1 MVSIGL
7 DIRNKTF
14 TGTLNGTV
22 DGLQPSS
29 VYNLTLYAVNSAGF
43 SAASRRVS
51 VYTLTQAPGSISVT
65 TVSSSSVTLTWARV
79 ENALM
84 YGIFL
89 YADGPPNNLIYIM
102 KTTTLTITL
111 NNLLP
116 CTKYILNVA
125 SFNWFYVVGG
135 KTEVPYKYG
144 TPCAPEN
151 ITVTGDCQVNTIELK
166 WSPANDAIQYTAYA
180 LTPDHLM
187 LECRNV
193 VPNCFFMDLMC
204 GTEYEISVMATSAK
218 VNSTR
223 SHGIKARTA
232 PCDPGNVA
240 AVPNCNSSVLDVS
253 WGKSNGANT
262 YTARALGSSGLT
274 YNCSSVSTSCQ
285 ITGVRCGDSL
295 SVTVTAYGND
305 CSSWSSATDEIV
317 TAPCRP
323 EIITTE
329 TDCNSSS
336 TSVQWTYSE
345 GAILYTARAI
355 SAIDNSEYSC
365 QSSDLLCTL
374 TDLPCGHMFKVSVKA
389 SNFHCDSAHSQ
400 EVEIYSVP
408 CIPNSVSSEL
418 DCIQN
423 TVLVKWSDDSVNTTY
438 TATIEEK
445 GIGFNSCTTQGSYC
459 EFHDLSCG
467 QNFSVSVK
475 ADNGQCTSVSKW
487 TAPSYT
493 APCKPTEIQANS
505 ICYNN
510 SMQMT
515 WSKNQA
521 FGIEMYL
528 VLMQSAD
535 GQHRACQSTSEVC
548 VTEAIECGTIYE
560 VTVTAVS
567 DNCQSISSKIY
578 TDPVPCSPK
587 LLTDT
592 VAPDFVV
599 LTWNSVPGAL
609 NYTTEVAGGGLE
621 KHICHTLNTSCSMTD
636 LLCGHQYS
644 MLVTA
649 FGQQCSNVSDTH
661 RFQTAPCVPQ
671 NVVTN
676 LDCANNVA
684 TISWNSS
691 LGANNYTTKAEGTN
705 GQTYFCNSTSTSC
718 VIVGLECGHS
728 YQVTVEAANEKSLSG
743 PSIPFLIVT
752 VPCVPS
758 NVQTQVNCESDSATL
773 SWGATNGAVSY
784 SATVIGPQNEE
795 HLCQTANLSCNFPAL
810 SCGLEYNAT
819 IFAVGDTCNSE
830 ARSPLPFQSGK

>member
-144 TPCAPEN
+144 NLDSPQGITIQYSSYMQSALISWVPSTAASIYVATATSARGHVAFCNTSTTSCEIQDLHCEQKYVVSVVAQTGTCYSNSSKESTMETAPCAPEN

-661 RFQTAPCVPQ
+661 RFQTVYIQ
-671 NVVTN
+671 
-676 LDCANNVA
+676 
-684 TISWNSS
+684 
-691 LGANNYTTKAEGTN
+691 
-705 GQTYFCNSTSTSC
+705 
-718 VIVGLECGHS
+718 
-728 YQVTVEAANEKSLSG
+728 
-743 PSIPFLIVT
+743 
-752 VPCVPS
+752 
-758 NVQTQVNCESDSATL
+758 VQTEN
-773 SWGATNGAVSY
+773 
-784 SATVIGPQNEE
+784 
-795 HLCQTANLSCNFPAL
+795 
-810 SCGLEYNAT
+810 
-819 IFAVGDTCNSE
+819 
-830 ARSPLPFQSGK
+830 